1 MINEVY
7 IRMCREATEIQEEWE
22 PKEGDYVTYWQEFA
36 NKRVP
41 SAFEYLQKDYDGV
54 IIDDLG
60 HPIENCGNV
69 VWLPRQEDLQK
80 IYKEQKELSFDCCYV
95 QFKRWDAFRYQ
106 HERFEHGLPYFEIF
120 ETGDWNILWLCFVM
134 ETCFQKEWNG
144 TTWEAI

>member
-1 MINEVY
+1 MDETFIK
-7 IRMCREATEIQEEWE
+7 MCKEATEIQERWE
-22 PKEGDYVTYWQEFA
+22 PKKGDMIYYV
-36 NKRVP
+36 KKK
-41 SAFEYLQKDYDGV
+41 L
-54 IIDDLG
+54 
-60 HPIENCGNV
+60 IEPVTMADKELKNRFGYHYKQMGF
-69 VWLPRQEDLQK
+69 WLPRQEDLQK

-134 ETCFQKEWNG
+134 ETCFNKQWNG